1 MVVVVIVVVVVSSS
15 SLPAPA
21 TFSLAAVSPEVIME
35 ECLGPFKTLLVTGR
49 SALEREV
56 VANEGMERVA
66 CMLELSGVS
75 SEILSSLLSSVLLD
89 GDVES

>member
-21 TFSLAAVSPEVIME
+21 TFSLAAVSLEVIMV
-35 ECLGPFKTLLVTGR
+35 ECLGPFKTLPVTGR

-56 VANEGMERVA
+56 VASACMERVA

-89 GDVES
+89 GGVES